1 MNEKDETTYKRLLDK
16 SQEAFLLA
24 IELYNRPTI
33 RYHAEGCCFFLCNAW
48 ELMLKAYLVKHEGGQ
63 SIYYSDG
70 DRTLSLSDCLKRI
83 FTNENDPLRRN
94 MDVVVEF
101 RNTSTHFVTDEYE
114 LFYGPVLQESV
125 HYYEEKLRELHGIEI
140 SDRIPENY
148 LALSVR
154 RGTLDLDTI
163 KARYPREVVEKML
176 ELGSSIAASK
186 PSGAGITYATE
197 LRLTKKHG
205 EGIPVRIANDSD
217 AAVTIIKSLTDP
229 VDKYIYRT
237 KSAVAF
243 IRRRLDKEGITL
255 RVKGEP
261 KRFNNF
267 HFKVFTD
274 FYDMKGSERYSYD
287 LSLGGEQPSWCYS
300 QQAIDLILQ
309 EIRRDPGHVIDSMRN
324 ELARRSRASDESHK
338 ESRPQEQGNSKQP

>member
-1 MNEKDETTYKRLLDK
+1 
-16 SQEAFLLA
+16 
-24 IELYNRPTI
+24 
-33 RYHAEGCCFFLCNAW
+33 
-48 ELMLKAYLVKHEGGQ
+48 
-63 SIYYSDG
+63 
-70 DRTLSLSDCLKRI
+70 
-83 FTNENDPLRRN
+83 
-94 MDVVVEF
+94 
-101 RNTSTHFVTDEYE
+101 
-114 LFYGPVLQESV
+114 
-125 HYYEEKLRELHGIEI
+125 
-140 SDRIPENY
+140 
-148 LALSVR
+148 
-154 RGTLDLDTI
+154 
-163 KARYPREVVEKML
+163 ML

-267 HFKVFTD
+267 HFKVFAD